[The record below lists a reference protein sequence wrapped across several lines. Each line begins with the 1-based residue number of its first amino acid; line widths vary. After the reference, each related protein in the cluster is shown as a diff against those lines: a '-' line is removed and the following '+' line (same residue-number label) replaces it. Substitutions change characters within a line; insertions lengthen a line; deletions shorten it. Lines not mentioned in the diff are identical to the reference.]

1 MESGGKPSSRETSG
15 LPLSPY
21 SSRSDRSSPQKAR
34 NPWRAASHR
43 QDSLYYQ
50 ATGESSEHR
59 TRFPGRFGAPR
70 NSGNLSQKKHP
81 EGKRVGP
88 E

>member
-34 NPWRAASHR
+34 SSWRAASHR

-59 TRFPGRFGAPR
+59 TQVSREVW
-70 NSGNLSQKKHP
+70 SP
-81 EGKRVGP
+81 EEFWEP
-88 E
+88 EPEETP